1 MEINTT
7 FRPGLNRQENHD
19 ERDHD
24 DSSTGL
30 RPRAL
35 FRRLRRLVI
44 GLATVALGAGA
55 ALGPFASAANAD
67 GATRGRTL

>member
-1 MEINTT
+1 MNEIMTT
-7 FRPGLNRQENHD
+7 AAPGCGR
-19 ERDHD
+19 ERF
-24 DSSTGL
+24 S
-30 RPRAL
+30 
-35 FRRLRRLVI
+35 RRLRRLVI